1 MDVLGCDEWLC
12 VARALAH
19 DPVALGRLAIAVR
32 SGHKAARD
40 VTHSCN
46 LAHLRRRCNQGELCT
61 ALHLAP
67 EEARHLPFAVNATH
81 GFDLHTALPALLT
94 NLGGWG
100 ALAQRLELRATK
112 LARKNDVATR
122 RKAAAAKR
130 RAALDVWLD
139 GERPLGDAIDSI
151 DAWEAS
157 LDARDASLRV
167 RWLTSLVDHMTLY
180 AYLDAKQLKPKVS
193 LHEAEEALHALE
205 ESFEGA
211 HVRKQGVLAALREL
225 GVEGFDRDVYVVY
238 QYERGGWNIGPLT
251 YADVAACIMRDADAR
266 RKSIA
271 DTKAYNQRY
280 VGLRHAF
287 KKRKLSWRAYDW
299 SALKTQYVSDGRT
312 REGLCSAK
320 DVAEACCLWK
330 SRTAWLAAELAAVGV
345 WRSQWATA
353 CDAYERSGLYEG
365 RHVHAREVAAALQEK
380 AKAMRAALWLRYN
393 PNGFKVGTSYRN
405 PPLAAPLAA
414 PP

>member
-1 MDVLGCDEWLC
+1 MDALGPDEWLC
-12 VARALAH
+12 VARALEH
-19 DPVALGRLAIAVR
+19 DPLALGRLAIAVR
-32 SGHKAARD
+32 AGRDAARD
-40 VTHSCN
+40 VARGCD
-46 LAHLRRRCNQGELCT
+46 LAHLRRRRNQGELCT
-61 ALHLAP
+61 ALHLTP
-67 EEARHLPFAVNATH
+67 DEARHLPFAARVRRGLGFVNVTH

-112 LARKNDVATR
+112 LAKKNDVATR

-330 SRTAWLAAELAAVGV
+330 SRTAWLAANSSACSASSAS
-345 WRSQWATA
+345 WRDTFGLSCFASKY
-353 CDAYERSGLYEG
+353 AYR
-365 RHVHAREVAAALQEK
+365 V
-380 AKAMRAALWLRYN
+380 M
-393 PNGFKVGTSYRN
+393 
-405 PPLAAPLAA
+405 
-414 PP
+414 